1 MPCPSPCPGVCPGHV
16 NYISDAIQPSHPLMA
31 SPPSALSLSQYQGLF
46 QWVIHLSTSD
56 DQKYWSFS
64 ISPFSEYSGLI
75 SLTIDWFDLLAVQGT
90 LRSLLQ
96 HHSSKAS
103 ILWCST
109 FFMVQ
114 LSQPY
119 LTTGKTITLTI
130 WTFVDYMDLMF
141 LLFNI
146 LCRFVIAFLSR
157 SKHLLI
163 SRLQSLLQWFWS
175 PRRENLSLLLPV
187 PLLFAIQ

>member
-75 SLTIDWFDLLAVQGT
+75 SLKIDWFELLAVQWT
-90 LRSLLQ
+90 FRSLLQ

-103 ILWCST
+103 VLWLSA
-109 FFMVQ
+109 FFTVQ
-114 LSQPY
+114 HSQLY
-119 LTTGKTITLTI
+119 VTSGKTIALTI
-130 WTFVDYMDLMF
+130 QTFVGRVM
-141 LLFNI
+141 
-146 LCRFVIAFLSR
+146 
-157 SKHLLI
+157 
-163 SRLQSLLQWFWS
+163 SLNL
-175 PRRENLSLLLPV
+175 NLSSTLEKTSPALWEQNYKRYEI
-187 PLLFAIQ
+187 FANWYRHLM